1 MKKVY
6 KLEGLDCAHC
16 AGKIEE
22 KIKKLDGLK
31 SVVVNFMTAK
41 MTLEADDDKF
51 DTVFTEAKKIV
62 NEFEPDVNVVKA

>member
-22 KIKKLDGLK
+22 KIKKIDGLK

-41 MTLEADDDKF
+41 MTLEADDNKF

>member
-22 KIKKLDGLK
+22 KIQKLDGLK

-41 MTLEADDDKF
+41 MTLEAEDDKF

>member
-22 KIKKLDGLK
+22 RIKKLDGLK
-31 SVVVNFMTAK
+31 LVVVNFMTAK

-51 DTVFTEAKKIV
+51 DIVFSEAKKIV

>member
-22 KIKKLDGLK
+22 KIKKVDGVQA
-31 SVVVNFMTAK
+31 VVVNFMTAK
-41 MTLEADDDKF
+41 MTLEAADDRF
-51 DTVFTEAKKIV
+51 EAIFAEAKKIV